1 MRIPIILIAALA
13 LSLSGAIIVIGAVN
27 PSSQSSAPR
36 IEIGDPAQT
45 QSADEWEGA
54 WSDSLAVLYE
64 ERQTKITWKAFGL
77 DEDLGNV
84 NQSWHTPSPAAIAA
98 EEQYWA
104 RYSAY
109 CLAIADFNNRLKR
122 LTETDPELA
131 WDPTVYQRYSFDYSI
146 GFLWMCQLPQL
157 PPTEADWQPHVIWT
171 PFGEGYVTPD
181 PICME
186 HDFVIQGPVNEVGG
200 LGLGTPGE
208 VGIFRVVCVTPA
220 GEELYY
226 KDHRHIWTEFVIE
239 KTVEVPVQTPR
250 DWPWSPEKIAEE
262 RAIIELNASLDGVP
276 VVYPP
281 YLSDEF
287 ITTGKIMT
295 YPIGTSTAG
304 WVLQP

>member
-1 MRIPIILIAALA
+1 M
-13 LSLSGAIIVIGAVN
+13 
-27 PSSQSSAPR
+27 
-36 IEIGDPAQT
+36 
-45 QSADEWEGA
+45 
-54 WSDSLAVLYE
+54 
-64 ERQTKITWKAFGL
+64 TKMQRFGFWL
-77 DEDLGNV
+77 
-84 NQSWHTPSPAAIAA
+84 AIAA
-98 EEQYWA
+98 VATPLLFVSPAQGITPEPTPPLPSPTASISSSETAAPEE
-104 RYSAY
+104 
-109 CLAIADFNNRLKR
+109 
-122 LTETDPELA
+122 
-131 WDPTVYQRYSFDYSI
+131 
-146 GFLWMCQLPQL
+146 
-157 PPTEADWQPHVIWT
+157 PPLGVIV

-208 VGIFRVVCVTPA
+208 VGIFRVVCVTPE

-239 KTVEVPVQTPR
+239 KTVEVPVQTPPY
-250 DWPWSPEKIAEE
+250 WPWSPEKIAEE

-295 YPIGTSTAG
+295 YPIGTSTAY